1 MYCFNLIETKSNF
14 KTTFFLYK
22 KKKKKRE
29 KPDMRSYDYIANSS
43 EDKHEEINSCL
54 SNKCT
59 YLTVLVIQT
68 NFILFV

>member
-1 MYCFNLIETKSNF
+1 
-14 KTTFFLYK
+14 
-22 KKKKKRE
+22 
-29 KPDMRSYDYIANSS
+29 MRSYDYIANSS

-68 NFILFV
+68 NFILFVYNIQFKKIRFLKSGMVSLICKL